1 MVAFSSGARLPRGV
15 IGRAAS
21 TPSVSLAVSAADAQS
36 HNGNAVT
43 ATSASV
49 ARYRAIDLHKSR
61 LMRYRLASGEDW
73 RCSVR
78 PITDLTGRTE
88 LSGHVH
94 LDLARS
100 ELDSLWN
107 SDREQAVLE
116 TRFDPLGLELAA

>member
-1 MVAFSSGARLPRGV
+1 MHPLLARGAALPGDRAGV
-15 IGRAAS
+15 EVSELTRSRKALPDCIVPPAIG
-21 TPSVSLAVSAADAQS
+21 
-36 HNGNAVT
+36 
-43 ATSASV
+43 
-49 ARYRAIDLHKSR
+49 LHKSR

-88 LSGHVH
+88 RSGHVH

-116 TRFDPLGLELAA
+116 GNAKWLLSPRSSHCRLRAGSVTGRF